1 MMLALPALCKGI
13 LYDSDCMLGAW
24 DLVKRWSYNE
34 RLKVADLTSKIGL
47 EAPAGRL
54 KIKDLAVE
62 LIQIAMAGLAR
73 QRALNERS
81 EDETI
86 YLARLFD
93 QVRSGYNH
101 ANLVV
106 ARWKGPWNYEM
117 RRLVAGTSYEGED
130 MI

>member
-1 MMLALPALCKGI
+1 
-13 LYDSDCMLGAW
+13 
-24 DLVKRWSYNE
+24 
-34 RLKVADLTSKIGL
+34 
-47 EAPAGRL
+47 
-54 KIKDLAVE
+54 
-62 LIQIAMAGLAR
+62 MAGLAR
-73 QRALNERS
+73 QRALNERG